1 MQSELTQE
9 ILNLKDG
16 DHLCLFYEKNPA
28 EQMPALIPFIQDG
41 LSKNE
46 QFIYIADDQTVDELA
61 DRLERSGI
69 NIAPEIDRGALKL
82 WTRKEWRQ
90 PGRLSAKKKSLQVLD
105 FINEAANTGFK
116 GSRFAVE
123 MTWALGPDIGPA
135 ALEAW
140 EATLNT
146 IFVPGFHGRITCQYN
161 RSRLSPEVMLAAF
174 RTHPLA
180 ILGEHVYPNWFYEAP
195 LILEGI
201 ASGDAKSSAARMEW
215 MISVLERSRAA
226 RQERDELIEKRAAL
240 KELEAGRK
248 KIENVLS
255 LMPAAVY
262 TCDEHGRINFFN
274 RRAVDLWGREPKL
287 NDDEQKLCGAF
298 RLPNGS
304 LLSQSETPMARA
316 LRTGEPMRNRDVI
329 IEHPDGTKNTVCM
342 NIDPLYEPAGR
353 PSGAIAV
360 LQDITEWGEA
370 EEAKRR
376 LAAIVESSDDAI
388 VSKDLN
394 GIITS
399 WNRGAERLFGYSAEE
414 AIGKSVTML
423 IPPRNYDEEPK
434 ILGKI
439 QRGERL
445 EHYETVRQHKDGS
458 LMQISLTVSPIRDAT
473 GVVIGASKIAR
484 DISAR
489 IAAEAKL
496 REASEGL
503 AKANEALEQRV
514 HERTAEL
521 ERVNAALL
529 HDMEEQ
535 RKLEEQLRQAQK
547 MEGIGTLA
555 GGIAHDFNN
564 ILNIVKGYAALIGHH
579 PAADSA
585 IAESL
590 SVIDESIERGASVVR
605 QLLTL
610 GRKTESQ
617 LVSTNINEVVAA
629 LASLLKQTLPK
640 TIDVT
645 YECRP
650 LPAVLADPNQ
660 ISQALLNLCVNA
672 RDAMP
677 NGGKLKLR
685 TTVAAGGKLPSSI
698 TIGAQSVCIEVA
710 DSGTGIDA
718 AIRSR
723 IFDPFFTTKGVGEG
737 SGLGLAM
744 VYAIVKNHNGFIDF
758 DSEVKRGA
766 TFRLYLPVL
775 RAEQQVAKNGANGAS
790 PDECKENGRR
800 TLLVA
805 EDEPAMVLLLKRTL
819 AEHGYDVLAAL
830 DGEEAVDLY
839 QRHKHEI
846 NAVLLDIGL
855 PKLDGWDVLLKLKE
869 ENPDVHVLVASGYID
884 QEFKAK
890 MRQAGVSEFISKPY
904 MIETI
909 LAALATIPKKK
920 SSPSVSASSA
930 CGADLQDL
938 LGAHDRDRA

>member
-1 MQSELTQE
+1 MQSDLTQE

-28 EQMPALIPFIQDG
+28 EQLSALVPFIQDG
-41 LSKNE
+41 LSKDE

-61 DRLERSGI
+61 DRLEQSGI
-69 NIAPEIDRGALKL
+69 NIATEIDRGALKL

-90 PGRLSAKKKSLQVLD
+90 PGRLSPKKKSLQVLD
-105 FINEAANTGFK
+105 FINEAANSGFN

-123 MTWALGPDIGPA
+123 MTWTLGPDIGPA

-195 LILEGI
+195 LILDGM
-201 ASGDAKSSAARMEW
+201 ASGDGKSSAARMEW
-215 MISVLERSRAA
+215 MLSVLERSRAA
-226 RQERDELIEKRAAL
+226 RKERDELIEKRAAL
-240 KELEAGRK
+240 KESESGRK
-248 KIENVLS
+248 KIENVLA

-262 TCDEHGRINFFN
+262 ACDEHGRINFFN
-274 RRAVDLWGREPKL
+274 RRAVDLWGREPKP
-287 NDDEQKLCGAF
+287 NDDDQKLCGAF

-304 LLSQSETPMARA
+304 LLSQSETPMALA
-316 LRTGEPMRNRDVI
+316 LRTGERTRNRDVI
-329 IEHPDGTKNTVCM
+329 VERPDGTKNTVCM
-342 NIDPLYEPAGR
+342 NIDPLYEPDGR

-360 LQDITEWGEA
+360 IQDVTEWGKA
-370 EEAKRR
+370 EEAQRR

-399 WNRGAERLFGYSAEE
+399 WNRGAERLFGYSVEE
-414 AIGKSVTML
+414 AIGKPIIML
-423 IPPRNYDEEPK
+423 IPPGHHDEEAK
-434 ILGKI
+434 ILDAI
-439 QRGERL
+439 RRGERID
-445 EHYETVRQHKDGS
+445 HYETVRQRKDGS
-458 LMQISLTVSPIRDAT
+458 LVQISLTVSPIRDGT
-473 GVVIGASKIAR
+473 GAVIGASKIAR
-484 DISAR
+484 DISVR
-489 IAAEAKL
+489 IAAEVAL
-496 REASEGL
+496 RQAGEDL

-521 ERVNAALL
+521 EQANAALL
-529 HDMEEQ
+529 RDMQEQ
-535 RKLEEQLRQAQK
+535 RNLEEQLRQAQK
-547 MEGIGTLA
+547 MESIGTLA

-585 IAESL
+585 IAESV
-590 SVIDESIERGASVVR
+590 SIIDESIERGAAVVR

-610 GRKTESQ
+610 GRKTEPR
-617 LVSTNINEVVAA
+617 LVSTDVNEVVAA
-629 LASLLKQTLPK
+629 LANLLKQTLPK
-640 TIDVT
+640 TVDVI

-660 ISQALLNLCVNA
+660 ISQALLNLSVNA

-677 NGGKLKLR
+677 NGGKLRLR
-685 TTVAAGGKLPSSI
+685 TTVAAGGKLPNP
-698 TIGAQSVCIEVA
+698 TTLGAQAVCIEVA
-710 DSGTGIDA
+710 DTGTGIDT

-723 IFDPFFTTKGVGEG
+723 IFDPFFTTKKVGEG
-737 SGLGLAM
+737 TGLGLAM
-744 VYAIVKNHNGFIDF
+744 VYAIVKNHNGAIDF
-758 DSEVKRGA
+758 DSEAKRGT
-766 TFRLYLPVL
+766 TFRLYLPIL
-775 RAEQQVAKNGANGAS
+775 PAQQKAAGNGANGAS
-790 PDECKENGRR
+790 SKERQESAGQR

-805 EDEPAMVLLLKRTL
+805 EDEPAMVLLLKKTL
-819 AEHGYDVLAAL
+819 SEHGYNVLAAL
-830 DGEEAVDLY
+830 DGEEAVDVY

-846 NAVLLDIGL
+846 DAVLLDIGL
-855 PKLDGWDVLLKLKE
+855 PKLAGWDVLLKLKE

-884 QEFKAK
+884 PEFKNK
-890 MRQAGVSEFISKPY
+890 MRQAGVSDFISKPY
-904 MIETI
+904 MVETI
-909 LAALATIPKKK
+909 LAALAKVPKK
-920 SSPSVSASSA
+920 SGSLETPIHV
-930 CGADLQDL
+930 QDL
-938 LGAHDRDRA
+938 LVST

>member
-1 MQSELTQE
+1 MQSDLTQE

-316 LRTGEPMRNRDVI
+316 LRTGERTRNRDVI
-329 IEHPDGTKNTVCM
+329 IERPDGTKNTVCM

-640 TIDVT
+640 TIDVI
-645 YECRP
+645 YDCRP

-677 NGGKLKLR
+677 NGGKLRLR
-685 TTVAAGGKLPSSI
+685 TTVAAGGKLPSST
-698 TIGAQSVCIEVA
+698 TIGAPCVCIEVA
-710 DSGTGIDA
+710 DTGTGIDTA
-718 AIRSR
+718 MLSR
-723 IFDPFFTTKGVGEG
+723 IFDPFFTTKGVGQG
-737 SGLGLAM
+737 TGLGLAM
-744 VYAIVKNHNGFIDF
+744 VYAIVKNHNGAIDF
-758 DSEVKRGA
+758 DSEVKRGT
-766 TFRLYLPVL
+766 TFRLYLPIL
-775 RAEQQVAKNGANGAS
+775 PAQEQAAGNGANGAS
-790 PDECKENGRR
+790 SNERQESAGQR

-805 EDEPAMVLLLKRTL
+805 EDEPAMVLLLKKTL
-819 AEHGYDVLAAL
+819 SEHGCNVLAAL

-839 QRHKHEI
+839 RDHKHEI
-846 NAVLLDIGL
+846 DAVLLDIGL
-855 PKLDGWDVLLKLKE
+855 PKLAGWDVLLKLKE

-920 SSPSVSASSA
+920 NSSSVSASSA
-930 CGADLQDL
+930 CGADLDL
-938 LGAHDRDRA
+938 LAAHDR